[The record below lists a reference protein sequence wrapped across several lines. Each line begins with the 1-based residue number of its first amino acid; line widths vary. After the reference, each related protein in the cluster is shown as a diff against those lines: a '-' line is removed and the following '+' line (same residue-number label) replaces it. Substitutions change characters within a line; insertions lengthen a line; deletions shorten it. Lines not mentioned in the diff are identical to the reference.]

1 MGLLDNMAAPF
12 LVFQETPILFSIVVV
27 PIYIP
32 TNSVGEFPFLH
43 TLSSTYYL

>member
-1 MGLLDNMAAPF
+1 M
-12 LVFQETPILFSIVVV
+12 FSRVVA

-43 TLSSTYYL
+43 TLSSIYL